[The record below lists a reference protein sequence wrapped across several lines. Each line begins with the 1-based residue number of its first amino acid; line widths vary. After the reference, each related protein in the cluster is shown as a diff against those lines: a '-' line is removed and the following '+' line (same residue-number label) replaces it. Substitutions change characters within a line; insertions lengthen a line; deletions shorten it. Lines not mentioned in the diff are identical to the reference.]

1 MKIKKKSIKLI
12 KKRIIIKKKI
22 KIKTSNRYHLLIN
35 KNNNKSLNLNFK
47 YLNKTIKNKI
57 KKYL

>member
-1 MKIKKKSIKLI
+1 MKIKKKNLKLI

-22 KIKTSNRYHLLIN
+22 KIKTSNKHHLLIN
-35 KNNNKSLNLNFK
+35 KNNNYLNFK
-47 YLNKTIKNKI
+47 YLNKINKNKI

>member
-22 KIKTSNRYHLLIN
+22 KIKTSNRCHLLIN
-35 KNNNKSLNLNFK
+35 KKNDKSKNLNFK
-47 YLNKTIKNKI
+47 YLNKIMNNKVKKN
-57 KKYL
+57 L

>member
-35 KNNNKSLNLNFK
+35 KNFNKSINLNFK
-47 YLNKTIKNKI
+47 YLNKKIKNKI
-57 KKYL
+57 KKNS

>member
-22 KIKTSNRYHLLIN
+22 KIKTSNRYHLLTN
-35 KNNNKSLNLNFK
+35 KKINKSLNLNFK
-47 YLNKTIKNKI
+47 YLNKKIKNKI
-57 KKYL
+57 KKHL